1 MAGDVLCVTRSAIS
15 KRGRKD
21 KMAQCSTSREI
32 RSRFVVLGMSTTVT
46 RHNIASEFSGGGGQS
61 DRLYYYLCF
70 RGDARL
76 TAGEHASLSFGVYYY
91 HTLDG

>member
-46 RHNIASEFSGGGGQS
+46 RHNIASEFSGGRGGS
-61 DRLYYYLCF
+61 RTDYIIICVF
-70 RGDARL
+70 V
-76 TAGEHASLSFGVYYY
+76 E
-91 HTLDG
+91 TLG